1 MTFFVRYNGTM
12 HAGLVRLEV
21 LAWILI
27 YGGLLGALVGGW
39 MVRTERGGELLL
51 GAGVLAVVL
60 GIVVIYVRSRMG
72 DDPVKASGPQSR

>member
-27 YGGLLGALVGGW
+27 YGGLLGGLVGAW
-39 MVRTERGGELLL
+39 MVRTQQGGGLLL

-72 DDPVKASGPQSR
+72 DDPVKASDPRSR